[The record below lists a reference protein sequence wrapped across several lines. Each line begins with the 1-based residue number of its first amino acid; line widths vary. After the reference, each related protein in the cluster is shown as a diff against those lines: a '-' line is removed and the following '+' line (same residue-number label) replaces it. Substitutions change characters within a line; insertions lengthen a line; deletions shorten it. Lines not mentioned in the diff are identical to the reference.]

1 MLANASAAVTV
12 DVAVSVAVY
21 RVYPAMGKCWGILN

>member
-12 DVAVSVAVY
+12 AVSVVVAVY
-21 RVYPAMGKCWGILN
+21 RVYPVVGNCWGILN